1 MPRRHFLRSDIFIFA
16 MVYYF
21 YFRLFSPNESN
32 SKLTYF
38 LKEVMIYACLKRQR
52 MERRNLLFSMKQ
64 CMDSD
69 NLHRRLK
76 KIIGQL
82 QAVDRMIDEE
92 VPCEDILSQMNA
104 AKSAIHKCGQ
114 IVLEGH
120 IKHCVKD
127 GLEHGDADKTV
138 ESFTKAVERFANMG

>member
-1 MPRRHFLRSDIFIFA
+1 MHALIGKNGTEERK
-16 MVYYF
+16 
-21 YFRLFSPNESN
+21 RL
-32 SKLTYF
+32 
-38 LKEVMIYACLKRQR
+38 IR
-52 MERRNLLFSMKQ
+52 KQ
-64 CMDSD
+64 CRDSE

-82 QAVDRMIDEE
+82 QAVDRMIDED